1 MYGYNVPMPCC
12 KSRRKK
18 TEHSKNME
26 VWKMNE
32 LNVKVGDKVLLTYS
46 AYCKQYREIVEVINV
61 TPTGRINIDGIN
73 VQFDKYGRRM
83 GKRDFSSEF
92 YQISFVTEEQIAE
105 ILENQKRNSIINK
118 AVRLCQKVNEKNLT
132 YEQALKLIG
141 IFENI

>member
-26 VWKMNE
+26 IWKMNE

-46 AYCKQYREIVEVINV
+46 AYCKQYRKIVEVINV
-61 TPTGRINIDGIN
+61 TPTGRIKVEGVNI
-73 VQFDKYGRRM
+73 QFDKYGRRM